1 VRLVVNRDP
10 DSYREA
16 IVNLSTC
23 QPCQLFNQFCVL
35 KIKKV

>member
-23 QPCQLFNQFCVL
+23 
-35 KIKKV
+35 